1 MQPYIYTERAFKP
14 TQFWE
19 AAKAGLF
26 SKNMVPRPKKAVT
39 EGDMEAR
46 LIAVDDF
53 LYSLKHREDPTCIK
67 EEEGK
72 EKKKKEKERT

>member
-1 MQPYIYTERAFKP
+1 
-14 TQFWE
+14 
-19 AAKAGLF
+19 
-26 SKNMVPRPKKAVT
+26 MVPRPKKAVT

-67 EEEGK
+67 EEEGN

>member
-1 MQPYIYTERAFKP
+1 
-14 TQFWE
+14 
-19 AAKAGLF
+19 
-26 SKNMVPRPKKAVT
+26 MVPRPKKAVT

-72 EKKKKEKERT
+72 EKKKKEHSISIYNINGMRSINVNLSKYRLLCLSLHVA